1 MYLPSQD
8 TKIYVVGKPAVHT
21 IKIYTAV
28 QEYFIHIFVNVNP
41 GGGNIYI
48 SPKVVQMFV
57 AAKPV
62 ETQTITIG

>member
-28 QEYFIHIFVNVNP
+28 QEYFIHISVNQ
-41 GGGNIYI
+41 IL
-48 SPKVVQMFV
+48 V
-57 AAKPV
+57 A
-62 ETQTITIG
+62 ETYKT